1 MIKKAE
7 LHVHL
12 EGTATPALVREL
24 AAGNKADL
32 DPSTFKSDGE
42 FAWTD
47 FWDFLKCYDKAAAA
61 ICSKDDYRKVTYD
74 YLRRCAEEETL
85 YVETFSSPDHAASA
99 GISYTDHLEGIAAGI
114 EDAKRDFGIEGRIIV
129 TCVRHLGPEKALEVA
144 RQVVANPHPYV
155 VGFGMGGDEAAFH
168 PRDFAPAF
176 DLVHKTGLP
185 TTNHAGEFGGPT
197 SIRDTLTHLPVSRIG
212 HGVRSVEDLELVEE
226 LASRQIPLELCPG
239 SNISTGLF
247 ASYEEHPFK
256 RLMDAGC
263 LVTLSSDDPPYFAT
277 SIGKEYER
285 VALAHGWGED
295 ILRQITINSLKAA
308 FCDDELKEQLI
319 ASV

>member
-1 MIKKAE
+1 MVKKAE

-24 AAGNKADL
+24 ATDNGADL

-61 ICSKDDYRKVTYD
+61 IRSKDDYRKVTYD

-99 GISYTDHLEGIAAGI
+99 GISYRDHLDGITAGI

-129 TCVRHLGPEKALEVA
+129 TCVRHLGAEKALEVA

-168 PRDFAPAF
+168 PRDFAAAF
-176 DLVHKTGLP
+176 DLVHKAGLP

-212 HGVRSVEDLELVEE
+212 HGVRSIEDSELLEE

-247 ASYEEHPFK
+247 KSYEEHPFK
-256 RLMDAGC
+256 RLMEEGC
-263 LVTLSSDDPPYFAT
+263 LVTLSSDDPPFFAT

-285 VALAHGWGED
+285 VSRAYGWGED

-319 ASV
+319 AGV